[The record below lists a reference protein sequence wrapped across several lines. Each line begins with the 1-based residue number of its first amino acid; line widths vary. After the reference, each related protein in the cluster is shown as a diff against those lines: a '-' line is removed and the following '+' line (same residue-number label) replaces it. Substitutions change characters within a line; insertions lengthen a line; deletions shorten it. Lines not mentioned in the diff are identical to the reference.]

1 MRGTI
6 EKMRLLGSRRNRVAV
21 KKQQLEDEQ
30 EERDEAEAE
39 AAEAKKAEE
48 VGRAEAPWV
57 RKEKAEYRKRRR
69 AIREQNKIMPS
80 SESLAENF
88 IKASLR
94 YLEEVE
100 RKKREELHAIEGV
113 SKDGRSASGGFRSGN
128 PDGKSGTKKR
138 AKSSRTNQAGGNKS
152 GSNNEDSDGS
162 QKQGIRIFLRDDK
175 ADAEYLEWERANS
188 IASM

>member
-1 MRGTI
+1 
-6 EKMRLLGSRRNRVAV
+6 
-21 KKQQLEDEQ
+21 
-30 EERDEAEAE
+30 
-39 AAEAKKAEE
+39 
-48 VGRAEAPWV
+48 
-57 RKEKAEYRKRRR
+57 
-69 AIREQNKIMPS
+69 MPS
-80 SESLAENF
+80 SGHLLAF

-94 YLEEVE
+94 YLEEV
-100 RKKREELHAIEGV
+100 RGKREVARPGRVEGW
-113 SKDGRSASGGFRSGN
+113 RSASGGFRSGN

-188 IASM
+188 IACM